1 MSDEYLSVTEAAKKL
16 GVSPRTVQRYCK
28 ERRLNFS
35 WVTGKRHK
43 ELRILPPIT
52 VSQLPGGRRKNIAGS
67 FDYVTKSVFDD
78 VISEL
83 KHRLEEKDRKI
94 AVMEEEL
101 SELKAMISANRTIPE
116 HSAKE
121 EILSKLETYLYD
133 FEKIRPAE
141 KKLIL
146 KIANEVKSHSESLK
160 SLIVIDDTA
169 DKI

>member
-1 MSDEYLSVTEAAKKL
+1 MSEEYLSVTEAAKKL

-78 VISEL
+78 VTAEL

-94 AVMEEEL
+94 AVIEEEL
-101 SELKAMISANRTIPE
+101 SELRAMISLHKTFPDP
-116 HSAKE
+116 SDKE
-121 EILSKLETYLYD
+121 EILSKIETYLYD
-133 FEKIRPAE
+133 FEKVRPAE

-146 KIANEVKSHSESLK
+146 KLANEVKSISEGLK
-160 SLIVIDDTA
+160 SLNIIDSTA